1 MGKVLIIRNADFSQN
16 AIDRLTPVYDKVSI
30 IVDVTPVGGGTVTGG
45 GLYDVGDTV
54 QLSATPNTGYEFVS
68 WSDGN
73 TSATRTITV
82 GLQSQTYTA
91 QFRLVYVTISDFD
104 VSKVEKTKYA
114 SGHNGVY
121 FYYNTEQAAA
131 AGLSTD
137 QQISYII
144 PYKLKVGS
152 RVVIQINENWTRYS
166 RNFGAIH
173 DFSAVPE
180 NLLPT
185 GLLNADYHSY
195 QELPVTEPTRR
206 YEFVVQE
213 GFQYVE
219 LYLYSYNPD
228 YIYPYEISELLD
240 YIIVEPDYD

>member
-1 MGKVLIIRNADFSQN
+1 MGKVLVIKGADFSQN
-16 AIDRLTPVYDKVSI
+16 AIEQLEPVYDKVSI
-30 IVDVTPVGGGTVTGG
+30 IVDVNPVGGGTATGG
-45 GLYDVGDTV
+45 GLYDIGDTV
-54 QLSATPNTGYEFVS
+54 EISATPNEGYEFVS

-73 TSATRTITV
+73 TSATRTILV
-82 GLQSQTYTA
+82 GMESETYTA
-91 QFRLVYVTISDFD
+91 LFRQIYVTISEFD
-104 VSKVEKTKYA
+104 IDKVEKTKYA
-114 SGHNGVY
+114 GGHNGIY

-131 AGLSTD
+131 AGQSTD

-144 PYKLKVGS
+144 PYKLKEGS
-152 RVVIQINENWTRYS
+152 RVIIQVNENWSRYS

-173 DFSAVPE
+173 DFQAVPE

-195 QELPVTEPTRR
+195 QEMPVTEPTRR
-206 YEFVVQE
+206 YEFTVQT
-213 GFQYVE
+213 GYQYVE

-228 YIYPYEISELLD
+228 YIYPYEISEVID